1 MTAAPIRI
9 RFDHANLLD
18 PRAGCIREN
27 VCVLVEGD
35 TVREVSGQGQAP
47 AADQVIDA
55 RGFTLAPGWID
66 CHVHVIASSYNFAQ
80 TARSTNLFAALRAMP
95 IMKGMLMRGFT
106 TVRDAGGAD
115 GSFDTA
121 VAEGMMV
128 GPRIF
133 ASGKALSQT
142 GGHGDGRGRT
152 DVIEPCA
159 CSSKVGVLA
168 RVVDGTDAVRLAV
181 REEILRGASQIK
193 IMASGGVS
201 SPSDPIHFL
210 GYSRE
215 EITTIV
221 EEASNSDTYV
231 LAHAYTGK
239 AIARAVECGV
249 RSIEHGNL
257 VTPEAAQ
264 IMARHGAFAVPTVIT
279 YEALASE
286 GAALGLP
293 AESVAK
299 IETARAGAMRSLE
312 IFREAGV
319 TMAFGSDLLGE
330 SHRLQAEE
338 FRLRAEVLG
347 NLEAI
352 RAATIHAAA
361 LLRRE
366 GILGE
371 IVPGAR
377 ADILLIDGNPLTD
390 INCLLG
396 QGERLRLIMQG
407 GQVVKP
413 LH

>member
-1 MTAAPIRI
+1 M
-9 RFDHANLLD
+9 
-18 PRAGCIREN
+18 
-27 VCVLVEGD
+27 
-35 TVREVSGQGQAP
+35 
-47 AADQVIDA
+47 
-55 RGFTLAPGWID
+55 
-66 CHVHVIASSYNFAQ
+66 
-80 TARSTNLFAALRAMP
+80 
-95 IMKGMLMRGFT
+95 
-106 TVRDAGGAD
+106 
-115 GSFDTA
+115 
-121 VAEGMMV
+121 
-128 GPRIF
+128 
-133 ASGKALSQT
+133 
-142 GGHGDGRGRT
+142 
-152 DVIEPCA
+152 IEPCA

-264 IMARHGAFAVPTVIT
+264 IMASHGAFAVPTVIT

-286 GAALGLP
+286 GEALGLP

-319 TMAFGSDLLGE
+319 TMAFGSDL
-330 SHRLQAEE
+330 
-338 FRLRAEVLG
+338 
-347 NLEAI
+347 
-352 RAATIHAAA
+352 
-361 LLRRE
+361 
-366 GILGE
+366 
-371 IVPGAR
+371 
-377 ADILLIDGNPLTD
+377 
-390 INCLLG
+390 
-396 QGERLRLIMQG
+396 
-407 GQVVKP
+407 
-413 LH
+413 